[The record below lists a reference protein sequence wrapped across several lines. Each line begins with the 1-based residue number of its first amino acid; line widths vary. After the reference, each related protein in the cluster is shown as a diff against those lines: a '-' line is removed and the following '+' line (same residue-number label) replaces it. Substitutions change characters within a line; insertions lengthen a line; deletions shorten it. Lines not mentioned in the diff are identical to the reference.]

1 MPSSTIYHRDYY
13 EKQKKKIQDY
23 HKSYRTQNR
32 IYYKLYYLNNRQKL
46 LEYGKN
52 YYNTHREHCRSLNIA
67 WKMANIPNY
76 RKTKKPKQQ
85 ITFQKINQ
93 PTIVSFN

>member
-23 HKSYRTQNR
+23 NKSYRTENN
-32 IYYKLYYLNNRQKL
+32 IYYKFYYLKNRDRL

-52 YYNTHREHCRSLNIA
+52 YYKNNTLRCRSLNIA
-67 WKMANIPNY
+67 WKLKNIPNY
-76 RKTKKPKQQ
+76 RKTKQP
-85 ITFQKINQ
+85 ITFQRVKQ
-93 PTIVSFN
+93 HVIVSFN

>member
-32 IYYKLYYLNNRQKL
+32 IYYKLYYLNNRDKL
-46 LEYGKN
+46 LDYGKN
-52 YYNTHREHCRSLNIA
+52 YYKNNTEKCRTLNIA
-67 WKMANIPNY
+67 WKMKNIPGY
-76 RKTKKPKQQ
+76 RKTKKQPL
-85 ITFQKINQ
+85 TFNRVNQ
-93 PTIVSFN
+93 HVLVTFD

>member
-1 MPSSTIYHRDYY
+1 MPSSTIYHKDYY
-13 EKQKKKIQDY
+13 EKQKKKIKDY
-23 HKSYRTQNR
+23 QKSYRNENR
-32 IYYKLYYLNNRQKL
+32 IYSKLYYLNNRDKL
-46 LEYGKN
+46 LDYSKN

-67 WKMANIPNY
+67 WKQKNIPGY
-76 RKTKKPKQQ
+76 GKKKPKQQ